1 MSYGFIRISEN
12 EYACV
17 VDGVIVAVKET
28 AQHAGQDDQY
38 EEMTAASSD
47 ELPF

>member
-1 MSYGFIRISEN
+1 MSYGFIRMSEN

-28 AQHAGQDDQY
+28 AQDAVKYVSEAQ
-38 EEMTAASSD
+38 EKNRKWV
-47 ELPF
+47 

>member
-28 AQHAGQDDQY
+28 AQHAGQDEDFT
-38 EEMTAASSD
+38 EVAESE

>member
-1 MSYGFIRISEN
+1 MSYGFIRMSEN

-28 AQHAGQDDQY
+28 AQDAVKY
-38 EEMTAASSD
+38 VSEMREEN
-47 ELPF
+47 EEWIK

>member
-1 MSYGFIRISEN
+1 MNYGFIRMSEN

-28 AQHAGQDDQY
+28 AQDAVKY
-38 EEMTAASSD
+38 VSEEQ
-47 ELPF
+47 EKNREWL